1 MATKAQHIKAV
12 LDRPRAHL
20 GLGEHGPNSNFIVD
34 WYNLHVAHIGNGPW
48 CEMTNTWAMWT
59 GGAKKLK
66 KGRAFTPWGAGDGAH
81 HVNGSSWHLDTK
93 GMQAGDEVYYNWS
106 GKKGSPSYAEHTGT
120 VEKINGD
127 GTFYVLE
134 GNTGDKLLRRHRD
147 KKFVI
152 GYVRFAW
159 NRLSGDPTPSVPK
172 PPTTPKPGDLK
183 VDGVLGGQ
191 TIRLWQH
198 IMKTPVDGKIS
209 NPSTLVRA
217 VQTRLKAT
225 VDHNLVVDGKG
236 IVQDGHRY
244 RTVGALQRYLKSP
257 VDEVIS
263 KPTSQVVRAI
273 QRKLNSGSF

>member
-1 MATKAQHIKAV
+1 MATQAQHIKAV

-20 GLGEHGPNSNFIVD
+20 GLGEHGVNSNFIVD
-34 WYNLHVAHIGNGPW
+34 WYNKNVAHIGNGPW

-59 GGAKKLK
+59 GGAKSLK
-66 KGRAFTPWGAGDGAH
+66 KGRAYTPWGAGDGAN
-81 HVNGSSWHLDTK
+81 HVNGSTWHLGTK
-93 GMQAGDEVYYNWS
+93 GMKAGDEVYYNWS

-120 VEKINGD
+120 VEKIKTD

-134 GNTGDKLLRRHRD
+134 GNTSDKLLRRHRD

-159 NRLSGDPTPSVPK
+159 NRLSGTPAPPT
-172 PPTTPKPGDLK
+172 TTPKPGDLK
-183 VDGVLGGQ
+183 LDGVLGSQ
-191 TIRLWQH
+191 TIRVWQH
-198 IMKTPVDGKIS
+198 VMKTPVDGKIS
-209 NPSTLVRA
+209 HPSELVKAIQR
-217 VQTRLKAT
+217 RLKAT
-225 VDHNLVVDGKG
+225 VDRNLVVDGNG

-263 KPTSQVVRAI
+263 KGRSNVVVAL
-273 QRKLNSGSF
+273 QRRLNTGKF